1 MCPYVVGANIQEI
14 HTKKLVQTLQRA
26 RDKQNLKSPTNSDGG
41 RGGWQGPWP
50 PPQNFLN
57 FFFFRRRWWY
67 WPNSG
72 GSVGCSGGGFSRDG
86 GVGFVGTVGFGTTW
100 WPP

>member
-1 MCPYVVGANIQEI
+1 MMLGDIRYLYAVTEEGGAS
-14 HTKKLVQTLQRA
+14 K
-26 RDKQNLKSPTNSDGG
+26 
-41 RGGWQGPWP
+41 PWP
-50 PPQNFLN
+50 PPPNFLN

-86 GVGFVGTVGFGTTW
+86 GVGFVGTAGFGTTW
-100 WPP
+100 WPS